1 MFNVTDSKSESIL
14 TKHTWDEG
22 NRSDFKRRAN
32 DDQEIHLIFILFHGS
47 VKHFWKVLSKEDNVW
62 FHDCQGDIWTP
73 WTMRDN
79 LMDEF
84 NVLFIYYSATKHH
97 PNFMGWA
104 ITHSN
109 NKAIFLE
116 YFKQS
121 AMLWVVWQ
129 VKLKRVLSAFDVHVV
144 SLVYK

>member
-1 MFNVTDSKSESIL
+1 MFNLTETKSESISI
-14 TKHTWDEG
+14 KHTWDEG

-32 DDQEIHLIFILFHGS
+32 DDQEIDFIFILFHGS

-73 WTMRDN
+73 WTTRDN
-79 LMDEF
+79 LMDAF
-84 NVLFIYYSATKHH
+84 NVLAFIYYSE
-97 PNFMGWA
+97 GEE

-129 VKLKRVLSAFDVHVV
+129 VKLKRILSAFDVHVV
-144 SLVYK
+144 PLVYK